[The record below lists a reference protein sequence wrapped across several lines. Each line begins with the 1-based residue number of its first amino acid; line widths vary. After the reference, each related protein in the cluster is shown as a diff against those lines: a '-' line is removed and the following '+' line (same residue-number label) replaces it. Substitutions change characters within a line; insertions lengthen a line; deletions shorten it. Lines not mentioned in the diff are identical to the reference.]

1 LLAGK
6 TSGSD
11 RTTRTSIS
19 LPEDLKRKM
28 DATDVNWS
36 AYLREAITERLKWEE
51 ERNVAEAVLLNE
63 KLRRK
68 APKGWDSAEAIRE
81 WRSRRS

>member
-1 LLAGK
+1 MAGS
-6 TSGSD
+6 TSSSD
-11 RTTRTSIS
+11 RMTRTSIS
-19 LPEDLKRKM
+19 VPEDLKREM

-36 AYLREAITERLKWEE
+36 AYLRDAISERLKWET

-68 APKGWDSAEAIRE
+68 APKGWDSSKVIRE
-81 WRSRRS
+81 WRDRR